1 MWYYSPNLAMLPT
14 FFTWLVYPQCRLIS
28 MPIVV
33 GSYLFATFN
42 SGSAYYDPALYHQV
56 IGALLY
62 HPFT

>member
-1 MWYYSPNLAMLPT
+1 
-14 FFTWLVYPQCRLIS
+14 

-42 SGSAYYDPALYHQV
+42 SGSAYYDPALYRQV